1 MENKV
6 TIFKTYFYVIKDLIK
21 IGFIE
26 LLPSKLLIC
35 FYSPIIVKL
44 LRLNEYSEPGFI
56 RKKYLSRDIDEKY
69 ISIMSKTKNLILE
82 YNKSKIQ
89 KDSQE
94 KFKSKIITAN
104 RKMNKALIIIPNGWL
119 NSESSEGRTQ
129 GPQIEFLI
137 KGLRSIGFDI
147 SIFEVFKRKSDL
159 TYIENNLE
167 EFNVIFIWSLTIISP
182 EDEFYKFL
190 ENNYKS
196 DLIKHKLI
204 GVITASPSESRL
216 VKYSKWAAI
225 LDHVIYYEE
234 NSQFRQ
240 QLKKLFNTV
249 HVPLLQLSPEDTTSS
264 SQFSASIHTS
274 CLLKY
279 NRAAWLLTLRYQC
292 LAIGIK
298 HHIRTMSLLLAEKKL
313 RELYLPSEI
322 ISEQRSKYGFGFV
335 MVHRNNNDD
344 AHLIGSFWDYYRLG
358 VIPIVQMQE
367 IKPIASYMTPYLDY
381 FPVKSDLDLY
391 AVLSLGKNYPEYFE
405 ELRKRILNRMST
417 EFSPVIV
424 INKLLF
430 DLNIG
435 L

>member
-6 TIFKTYFYVIKDLIK
+6 TIFKTYFYILKDLIK
-21 IGFIE
+21 IGLIE
-26 LLPSKLLIC
+26 FLPSKLLVF

-44 LRLNEYSEPGFI
+44 LRLNQYSEPGFI
-56 RKKYLSRDIDEKY
+56 RKKYLSRDINEKY

-89 KDSQE
+89 KEPQA
-94 KFKSKIITAN
+94 KFKSGIIIAN
-104 RKMNKALIIIPNGWL
+104 KKVNKALIVIPNGWL

-225 LDHVIYYEE
+225 LGHVIYYEE
-234 NSQFRQ
+234 NSLFRQ
-240 QLKKLFNTV
+240 QLQKLLHTV
-249 HVPLLQLSPEDTTSS
+249 HVPLLQLNLKGTTLST
-264 SQFSASIHTS
+264 QFSLSIHTS

-279 NRAAWLLTLRYQC
+279 NRFAWLLTLRYQC
-292 LAIGIK
+292 LVLGIK
-298 HHIRTMSLLLAEKKL
+298 YHIRTMSIPLAEKK
-313 RELYLPSEI
+313 
-322 ISEQRSKYGFGFV
+322 
-335 MVHRNNNDD
+335 
-344 AHLIGSFWDYYRLG
+344 
-358 VIPIVQMQE
+358 
-367 IKPIASYMTPYLDY
+367 T
-381 FPVKSDLDLY
+381 
-391 AVLSLGKNYPEYFE
+391 
-405 ELRKRILNRMST
+405 
-417 EFSPVIV
+417 
-424 INKLLF
+424 
-430 DLNIG
+430 
-435 L
+435 